1 MAYYLGV
8 DCGGTTIKAA
18 LYDEQFNEVGSDR
31 ETLEVI
37 TPKPGLVERN
47 MYTLKDQCFAVIK
60 KTLSKTKINPKDIKG
75 IGISAQ
81 GKGVFGID
89 KEGNPAGPGILSAD
103 KRSIEVVR
111 KWAKENIPQKLY
123 PYTRQT
129 LWTGHPASILRYLK
143 DYDRKHFDNISDVMM
158 SHDYLRF
165 CLTGQRACEI
175 TNISES
181 NLFNM
186 EKGCYDI
193 ELAKML
199 GIEEAFA
206 KLPKVVGAT
215 EVCGYVTKEAAE
227 LTGLYE
233 GTPVVGGLFDVV
245 SVAICASL
253 QDDTALNVSMGT
265 WAVATGYTNQITNDE
280 HPFVYGRHANEGH
293 YIVHEA
299 SPTSSGNLEWIC
311 DKFNVH
317 DFGQINSLVESVVK
331 EPNDVLFIPFLYGNN
346 ASLDSTAG
354 FYGLQSSHSLAHI
367 FNAVFEGVVFSHL
380 KHNKS
385 VMHKFKNVNRLVVT
399 GGPTNSDVWM
409 QILADASGI
418 DLIIPTLKETGCL
431 GAAMM
436 AQVGTGLFK
445 SVQDAQNN
453 LHVDTKIIHPNMD
466 NYDKY
471 QEKYFK
477 YTTLVN
483 CLSEYH
489 QIVNNKIKG

>member
-1 MAYYLGV
+1 
-8 DCGGTTIKAA
+8 
-18 LYDEQFNEVGSDR
+18 
-31 ETLEVI
+31 
-37 TPKPGLVERN
+37 
-47 MYTLKDQCFAVIK
+47 
-60 KTLSKTKINPKDIKG
+60 
-75 IGISAQ
+75 
-81 GKGVFGID
+81 
-89 KEGNPAGPGILSAD
+89 
-103 KRSIEVVR
+103 
-111 KWAKENIPQKLY
+111 
-123 PYTRQT
+123 
-129 LWTGHPASILRYLK
+129 
-143 DYDRKHFDNISDVMM
+143 MM

-245 SVAICASL
+245 SVAICAGL

-311 DKFNVH
+311 DKF
-317 DFGQINSLVESVVK
+317 
-331 EPNDVLFIPFLYGNN
+331 
-346 ASLDSTAG
+346 T
-354 FYGLQSSHSLAHI
+354 
-367 FNAVFEGVVFSHL
+367 
-380 KHNKS
+380 
-385 VMHKFKNVNRLVVT
+385 
-399 GGPTNSDVWM
+399 
-409 QILADASGI
+409 
-418 DLIIPTLKETGCL
+418 
-431 GAAMM
+431 
-436 AQVGTGLFK
+436 
-445 SVQDAQNN
+445 
-453 LHVDTKIIHPNMD
+453 
-466 NYDKY
+466 
-471 QEKYFK
+471 
-477 YTTLVN
+477 
-483 CLSEYH
+483 
-489 QIVNNKIKG
+489 